1 MPVRSIFRRL
11 VSWVVA
17 GYLLRVGVGLSNG
30 GVFSFLSGPL
40 GSFSSRYCVLFA
52 FPGISFVARRIP
64 CFGHKS
70 CDAGL

>member
-1 MPVRSIFRRL
+1 M
-11 VSWVVA
+11 
-17 GYLLRVGVGLSNG
+17 GYLLRVGVGLSLSDF
-30 GVFSFLSGPL
+30 GVFLFLCGSLGP
-40 GSFSSRYCVLFA
+40 FSSRYCVLFA